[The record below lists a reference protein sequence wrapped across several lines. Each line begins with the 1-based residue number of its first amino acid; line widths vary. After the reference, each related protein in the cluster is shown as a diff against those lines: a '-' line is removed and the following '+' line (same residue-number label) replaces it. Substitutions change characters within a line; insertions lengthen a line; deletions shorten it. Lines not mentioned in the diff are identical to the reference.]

1 MKYTIDEIIDDKVKL
16 IDVITGNIKIE
27 LLSNLPNN
35 IKENDVVIFKNNEYI
50 KDANETINRID
61 RIKAKMEK
69 LKNSRRNN

>member
-27 LLSNLPNN
+27 LLYNLPNN
-35 IKENDVVIFKNNEYI
+35 IKENDVVVFKNNKYI

-61 RIKAKMEK
+61 VIKAKMEK
-69 LKNSRRNN
+69 LKKRGRNN

>member
-27 LLSNLPNN
+27 LLYNLPNN

-61 RIKAKMEK
+61 RVKAKMEK
-69 LKNSRRNN
+69 LKKGLDN

>member
-27 LLSNLPNN
+27 LLYNLPNN
-35 IKENDVVIFKNNEYI
+35 IKENDVVIFKNNKYI

-69 LKNSRRNN
+69 LKKGLDN

>member
-27 LLSNLPNN
+27 LLYNLPNN

-69 LKNSRRNN
+69 LKKGLDN

>member
-27 LLSNLPNN
+27 LLSNLPID
-35 IKENDVVIFKNNEYI
+35 IKENDVVVFKNNEYI

-69 LKNSRRNN
+69 LKKGLDN